1 MANEQLNQLIKM
13 VNQIANNNSHQ
24 TEEESVDLILN
35 HLKKFWALSMKKQII
50 DYAKQDGEDLVP
62 LAKVA
67 VKELTKEYC

>member
-24 TEEESVDLILN
+24 TETESVDLILN

-50 DYAKQDGEDLVP
+50 EYAKQDGEDLVP

-67 VKELTKEYC
+67 VRELTKEYC